1 MIELIKGRLVEKYLT
16 HAIIEANGLGYF
28 VNISLTTYSGL
39 PQTDEVKLLIYYSV
53 NVDVRSGSSNHV
65 LFGFINEEER
75 SLFRLLIGISGVSA
89 NTARM
94 MLSSLNPS
102 ELGNAIGS
110 ENVAVIKSVKGIGPK
125 LAQRIVVELK
135 EKIMGLELSSTN
147 STIQSNTIS
156 EEALSA
162 LSALGFD
169 KSKARKIVNNIL
181 KKEGEITV
189 EALIKS
195 ALQQM

>member
-1 MIELIKGRLVEKYLT
+1 MIEFIKGRLIAKYPT
-16 HAIIEANGLGYF
+16 HAIIETNGLGYF
-28 VNISLTTYSGL
+28 INISLTTYSDI
-39 PQTDEVKLLIYYSV
+39 PDAEEVKLLIYYSV
-53 NVDVRSGSSNHV
+53 NVDVRSGSSNHI
-65 LFGFINEEER
+65 LFGFVKEEER
-75 SLFRLLIGISGVSA
+75 NLFKLLIGISGVSA

-125 LAQRIVVELK
+125 LAQRIVTELK
-135 EKIMGLELSSTN
+135 DKISGLEISSTN
-147 STIQSNTIS
+147 SLAQSNTIS

-162 LSALGFD
+162 LLALGFE
-169 KSKARKIVNNIL
+169 KSKVNKVVNNIV
-181 KKEGEITV
+181 KNQGEITV
-189 EALIKS
+189 EALIKL

>member
-1 MIELIKGRLVEKYLT
+1 MIEFIKGRLIEKYPT
-16 HAIIEANGLGYF
+16 HAIVEANGLGYF
-28 VNISLTTYSGL
+28 VNISLTTYSNL
-39 PQTDEVKLLIYYSV
+39 PETDEIKLLIYYSV

-65 LFGFINEEER
+65 LFGFSGEEER
-75 SLFRLLIGISGVSA
+75 SLFKLLISISGVSA

-110 ENVAVIKSVKGIGPK
+110 GNVAVIQSVKGIGPK
-125 LAQRIVVELK
+125 LAQRIVTELK
-135 EKIMGLELSSTN
+135 DKIIGLEFSSTN
-147 STIQSNTIS
+147 SFVQSNTIS

-162 LSALGFD
+162 LLALGFD
-169 KSKARKIVNNIL
+169 KSKANKVVNNIVNQ
-181 KKEGEITV
+181 EEEISV
-189 EALIKS
+189 EALIKL

>member
-1 MIELIKGRLVEKYLT
+1 MIEFIKGRLIEKYPT
-16 HAIIEANGLGYF
+16 HAIVEANGLGYF
-28 VNISLTTYSGL
+28 VNISLTTYSNL
-39 PQTDEVKLLIYYSV
+39 PETDEIKLLIYYSV

-65 LFGFINEEER
+65 LFGFSGGEER
-75 SLFRLLIGISGVSA
+75 SLFKLLISISGVSA

-110 ENVAVIKSVKGIGPK
+110 GNVAVIQSVKGIGPK
-125 LAQRIVVELK
+125 LAQRIVTELK
-135 EKIMGLELSSTN
+135 DKIIGLEFSSTN
-147 STIQSNTIS
+147 SFVQSNTIS

-162 LSALGFD
+162 LLALGFD
-169 KSKARKIVNNIL
+169 KSKANKVVNNIVNQ
-181 KKEGEITV
+181 EEEISV
-189 EALIKS
+189 EALIKL

>member
-1 MIELIKGRLVEKYLT
+1 
-16 HAIIEANGLGYF
+16 
-28 VNISLTTYSGL
+28 
-39 PQTDEVKLLIYYSV
+39 
-53 NVDVRSGSSNHV
+53 
-65 LFGFINEEER
+65 
-75 SLFRLLIGISGVSA
+75 
-89 NTARM
+89 
-94 MLSSLNPS
+94 
-102 ELGNAIGS
+102 
-110 ENVAVIKSVKGIGPK
+110 
-125 LAQRIVVELK
+125 
-135 EKIMGLELSSTN
+135 MGLELSSTN